1 MEVKAHWER
10 IFTLKDS
17 SQLSW
22 YQPHLQTSLRLI
34 DQAGIGS
41 GAQVID
47 VGSGTSTLVDDL
59 LTRGFLPTVLDISST
74 ALKKTQERLGTLAD
88 TVHWIEADVTQ
99 VMLPPNAYDIWHDR
113 AVFHFLTDAEDRRR
127 YVERVRHALKPEGHI
142 ILATF
147 SLDGPTQCSGLDVIR
162 YDAGSLRNE
171 FGTAFELV
179 ESVREAHQTPFGTQ
193 QAFIYC
199 YCRKR

>member
-1 MEVKAHWER
+1 
-10 IFTLKDS
+10 
-17 SQLSW
+17 
-22 YQPHLQTSLRLI
+22 
-34 DQAGIGS
+34 
-41 GAQVID
+41 
-47 VGSGTSTLVDDL
+47 
-59 LTRGFLPTVLDISST
+59 VLDISST

-88 TVHWIEADVTQ
+88 KVHWIEADVTQ